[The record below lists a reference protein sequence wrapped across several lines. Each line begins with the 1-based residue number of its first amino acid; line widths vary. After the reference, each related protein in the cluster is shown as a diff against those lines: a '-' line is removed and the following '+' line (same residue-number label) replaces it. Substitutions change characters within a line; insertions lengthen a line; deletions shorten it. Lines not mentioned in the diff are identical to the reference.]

1 MTCVAINLGLLRSGT
16 TAFAKALRRAGLR
29 VADHRLRQEAGP
41 AGKGA
46 FVADLLYAG
55 YFATGDPLVHLPGID
70 AVSEMS
76 MLHGTRSIWP
86 QMDLALIRAI
96 RAHHPGVKLVATW
109 RDPATV
115 SRSILAWTN
124 LGTER
129 LPAGSVPG
137 LPPGYGGTHD
147 ERVRWIEGHYQTLD
161 TVFGGDPD
169 YLRLDVDS
177 ETARGELEGFLGVAL
192 PWWGRRNQSA
202 DVVSG

>member
-1 MTCVAINLGLLRSGT
+1 MTLVAINLGLPRSGT
-16 TAFAKALRRAGLR
+16 TTFAKVLRRAGLR
-29 VADHRLRQEAGP
+29 VADHRLRHEAGP
-41 AGKGA
+41 SGKGA

-55 YFATGDPLVHLPGID
+55 YFTTGDPLAHLSGID

-76 MLHGTRSIWP
+76 MLHGSRSVWP
-86 QMDLALIRAI
+86 QLDLALIRAI

-147 ERVRWIEGHYQTLD
+147 ERVRWVEGHYKTLD
-161 TVFGGDPD
+161 TVFRGDPD
-169 YLRLDVDS
+169 YLRLDVEA
-177 ETARGELEGFLGVAL
+177 ETARGELEGFLGVPL

-202 DVVSG
+202 DVVN